1 MMVIISE
8 WTGCW
13 LSPQSTKYAFN
24 KLMTQLKPPMF
35 FHQKTTRPSNTY
47 IPTSSP
53 PKKKQH
59 PKGVWCVNFPPIIS
73 QIVLSGVLHV
83 IGKLS
88 EAAPLFA
95 RALEGREAEL
105 GQHHP
110 DTLATV
116 NNFAVLLEATKRD
129 PGKWRWKCF
138 FVQEGWKWPNDLMT
152 CHEGNMIFVVCV
164 CVFFFFGE

>member
-1 MMVIISE
+1 MVIISE

-24 KLMTQLKPPMF
+24 KLMTQLKPPSSSTKNKVNYPT
-35 FHQKTTRPSNTY
+35 H
-47 IPTSSP
+47 IPTSP
-53 PKKKQH
+53 PKKKKH
-59 PKGVWCVNFPPIIS
+59 PQGVLCKLSPHHFTNRK
-73 QIVLSGVLHV
+73 LSGVLHV

-129 PGKWRWKCF
+129 PGKWKCVGVF
-138 FVQEGWKWPNDLMT
+138 FLQEG
-152 CHEGNMIFVVCV
+152 
-164 CVFFFFGE
+164 